1 MAAAENTAD
10 DIAANIV
17 ADVPPASSEA
27 AAASPAF
34 PPDSLRGRLQQGLAN
49 VKAFDQRQRIAAAA
63 VLALLIALIVG
74 LVLWNSAPS
83 QAVLFTNFEDQDG
96 GEIITALQQQNVPFS
111 ISSDGR
117 SILVPAN
124 IVYETRL
131 RLAASGLPKGGRVG
145 FELMDTQKLGVSQ
158 FNEQVNYQ
166 RALEGELARTI
177 QSLAS
182 VTAARVHLAM
192 PRQTSFL
199 RDDQKPTASVVVQL
213 RPGRTLDDRQV
224 AGIVHLVSS
233 SVPKMTDAGVS
244 IVDQTGNLLTG
255 DDPGKRS
262 ELDPAQLRYVEEIEA
277 GLIRRVENIL
287 TPMYGKDNFR
297 AQVTADI
304 DFNKVEQTAETF
316 RPNPVPEQ
324 AIRSQQTSEQQTRDE
339 GPQGVPGAL
348 TNQPPVPA
356 TAPITVP
363 PVPPQGD
370 GLRTLSSSRAA
381 VTNYELDRTIQH
393 VKQSL
398 GQIKRLS
405 VAVVINHRVMQL
417 PGAEAQPAPVSDD
430 EIARI
435 TSLVRDAVGYSETRG
450 DTISVVGSP
459 FAEVIAQQLPVWKD
473 PQMIELGIEGG
484 KYLGLL
490 LLLLFAYFAI
500 IRPLMRTVVP
510 PVEREEPGL
519 AGSRRKGR
527 GEAGVEGEEVEEGE
541 EGTGR
546 RKGKRGAAGLEEE
559 DFDVELSEAALH
571 SNEFSARLERAR
583 RIARENPKSVAE
595 LLNQWLGVNEEGVNR

>member
-1 MAAAENTAD
+1 MVAAENTAD

-17 ADVPPASSEA
+17 ADVPPEASSF
-27 AAASPAF
+27 AF
-34 PPDSLRGRLQQGLAN
+34 APDSLRGRLQQGLAN
-49 VKAFDQRQRIAAAA
+49 VKALNQQQRIAAAA
-63 VLALLIALIVG
+63 VLALVIAFIVG
-74 LVLWNSAPS
+74 LALWSGSPG

-96 GEIITALQQQNVPFS
+96 GEIVNALQQQNVPFKL
-111 ISSDGR
+111 SSDGR
-117 SILVPAN
+117 SILVPAD

-131 RLAASGLPKGGRVG
+131 RLAAAGLPKGGQIG
-145 FELMDTQKLGVSQ
+145 FELMDTQKLGTSQ
-158 FNEQVNYQ
+158 FNEQVTYQ

-199 RDDQKPTASVVVQL
+199 RDDQKPTASVMVHL
-213 RPGRTLDDRQV
+213 RPGRALDSRQV

-233 SVPKMTDAGVS
+233 SVPRMTDSGVS
-244 IVDQTGNLLTG
+244 IVDQNGNLLTG
-255 DDPGKRS
+255 EDPVRRS
-262 ELDPAQLRYVEEIEA
+262 ELDPAQLRYIEEIES

-287 TPMYGKDNFR
+287 TPMYGKENFR

-316 RPNPVPEQ
+316 RPNPAPEQ
-324 AIRSQQTSEQQTRDE
+324 AIRSQQTSEQQTRDA

-363 PVPPQGD
+363 SVPPQGSD
-370 GLRTLSSSRAA
+370 PGMVTSSRSA
-381 VTNYELDRTIQH
+381 VINYELDRTIQH

-417 PGAEAQPAPVSDD
+417 PGGEEQPMLIGDD

-435 TSLVRDAVGYSETRG
+435 TSLVRDAVGYNAARG
-450 DTISVVGSP
+450 DTISVAGSP
-459 FAEVIAQQLPVWKD
+459 FADIAVQHPPLWRD
-473 PQMIELGIEGG
+473 PQMIELGLEGG
-484 KYLGLL
+484 KYLGLFV
-490 LLLLFAYFAI
+490 LFLFVYFGI
-500 IRPLMRTVVP
+500 IRPLMRTVIP
-510 PVEREEPGL
+510 PPKHEEPGL
-519 AGSRRKGR
+519 AGGRSGKAGKG
-527 GEAGVEGEEVEEGE
+527 GAEDEEGDE
-541 EGTGR
+541 ES
-546 RKGKRGAAGLEEE
+546 AAAKDEEEE
-559 DFDVELSEAALH
+559 DADVELSAAGLR
-571 SNEFSARLERAR
+571 SSGFDARLARAR
-583 RIARENPKSVAE
+583 QVARENPKIVAE
-595 LLNQWLGVNEEGVNR
+595 LLNQWLGVGEEGNLK